1 MEGLGLE
8 EGDGG
13 EGSLWPIMHSIMQN
27 LLSKDVLYPSLK
39 EITEKVRRALTGF
52 SHPTPSDSSNPPIP
66 LPCHPIQLLQQ
77 GREGGCPVARHHP
90 PPPERQEDQQ
100 VGHL

>member
-13 EGSLWPIMHSIMQN
+13 EGNLWPIMHSIMQN

-39 EITEKVRRALTGF
+39 EITEKVRQALTGF
-52 SHPTPSDSSNPPIP
+52 SPPPSDSRNPTIP
-66 LPCHPIQLLQQ
+66 LPCHPVQQ
-77 GREGGCPVARHHP
+77 GRERGCPVARHHP
-90 PPPERQEDQQ
+90 PPPERQEAQQ
-100 VGHL
+100 VGHP